1 MHLLSGQPI
10 KSEPYPD
17 LMFLVEPLLARLE
30 LLFPPVLGQEL
41 DLVLE
46 QLHLLLQALA
56 EALQVLLLLGA
67 DLLRC
72 HLIRYSISIKHVRN
86 MRNN

>member
-1 MHLLSGQPI
+1 MHLLSVQTI
-10 KSEPYPD
+10 KSVPYPD

-56 EALQVLLLLGA
+56 EALQVLLLLCTY
-67 DLLRC
+67 LLRC
-72 HLIRYSISIKHVRN
+72 HLIRYSITYYTTCPE
-86 MRNN
+86 

>member
-1 MHLLSGQPI
+1 
-10 KSEPYPD
+10 
-17 LMFLVEPLLARLE
+17 MFLVEPLLARLE

-56 EALQVLLLLGA
+56 EALQVLLLLCT

-72 HLIRYSISIKHVRN
+72 HLIRCSITYKACPEYEK
-86 MRNN
+86 

>member
-1 MHLLSGQPI
+1 MHLLSVVQPI
-10 KSEPYPD
+10 TSVPYPD

-46 QLHLLLQALA
+46 QLHLLLQTLA
-56 EALQVLLLLGA
+56 EALQILLLLGT
-67 DLLRC
+67 DLFRG
-72 HLIRYSISIKHVRN
+72 HLMRYSNII
-86 MRNN
+86 